1 MSAAEAIRK
10 REMFEEVDRALASL
24 GVQPDAAVRYWVP
37 GRIEVLGK
45 HTDYAGGRSLL
56 CAIERGFCFA
66 AIPRPD
72 DILRMHDALIGETVE
87 IRLHAETRVRPGH
100 WSAYPT
106 TVAQRLAANFSADGP
121 VAGGDVAFISD
132 LPIAAGISSSSA
144 LVV

>member
-24 GVQPDAAVRYWVP
+24 GVQPNAAVRYWVP

-66 AIPRPD
+66 AIPRPVAPCG
-72 DILRMHDALIGETVE
+72 MSGA
-87 IRLHAETRVRPGH
+87 
-100 WSAYPT
+100 SAPASAST
-106 TVAQRLAANFSADGP
+106 QARTLAAR
-121 VAGGDVAFISD
+121 VGGS
-132 LPIAAGISSSSA
+132 
-144 LVV
+144 

>member
-1 MSAAEAIRK
+1 MTDVSTRLREAGMSAAEAIRK

-72 DILRMHDALIGETVE
+72 DILRMHDAKQKPRSIAHN
-87 IRLHAETRVRPGH
+87 RL
-100 WSAYPT
+100 
-106 TVAQRLAANFSADGP
+106 
-121 VAGGDVAFISD
+121 
-132 LPIAAGISSSSA
+132 LPPA
-144 LVV
+144 